1 MVSAEWERDGHV
13 PGRAR
18 TLVILS
24 LSLLNVFTVAAG
36 LAVVKLT
43 PARHLSPQPPSV
55 AARDLVRAPATPVV
69 IPAAD
74 AGSGR
79 PPNPS
84 VLAGRLS
91 ALIGGPKAKINA
103 VVIDAETRRPL
114 YELRADRP
122 ATPASTTKLATSVA
136 ALASVGPAHRIT
148 TQVVRGTGAGIV
160 LIGGGDPTLTA
171 LPPRPGVG
179 RPPYASLLDLAH
191 QTAAALKASGV
202 RQVRVDYDVSA
213 YQGPR
218 TAAGW
223 KPNYLPDGEVAP
235 VTALAVDEG
244 RVSPLDPT
252 RKARVPDPP
261 ASAARQFARL
271 LSKDGVSARPGRMT
285 VAPKGAA
292 RLGAVQSPPLSALVE
307 HLLTESDNDVAEAVA
322 RQVAIKLGRPAT
334 FADAAQAVRQ
344 VLARLG
350 VAEGVS
356 VNDGSGLSPHNRIS
370 PLALARIVSLAAGEK
385 HPKLRSAITGLP
397 VAGFSGTLRPPRY
410 TVAASQ
416 AGAGMVRAK
425 TGTLAGV
432 STLAGLAYDA
442 DGRLLAFAFM
452 AGDGKG
458 PVDPGKLDQLAAAV
472 AGCGC
477 G

>member
-1 MVSAEWERDGHV
+1 MSAEWERGGHV
-13 PGRAR
+13 PGRGRA
-18 TLVILS
+18 LAVLS
-24 LSLLNVFTVAAG
+24 LSLLNVFAVLAG

-43 PARHLSPQPPSV
+43 PDRRLSPQPPSV
-55 AARDLVRAPATPVV
+55 AARDLVRIAPSSAA
-69 IPAAD
+69 IPAAGP
-74 AGSGR
+74 GSGR
-79 PPNPS
+79 TPDPS
-84 VLAGRLS
+84 ALAGRLS
-91 ALIGGPKAKINA
+91 ALIGGPQAKINA
-103 VVIDAETRRPL
+103 VVVDAETRRPL
-114 YELRADRP
+114 YELRAGQP

-136 ALASVGPAHRIT
+136 ALASAGPAHRIT
-148 TQVVRGTGAGIV
+148 TRVVRGAGDGIILV
-160 LIGGGDPTLTA
+160 GGGDPTLTA
-171 LPPRPGVG
+171 LPPRPGAG
-179 RPPYASLLDLAH
+179 HPPYASLADLAR
-191 QTAAALKASGV
+191 QTATALKASGAG
-202 RQVRVDYDVSA
+202 QVRVDYDASA

-235 VTALAVDEG
+235 VSALTVDEG
-244 RVSPLDPT
+244 RVAPSDPSRKT
-252 RKARVPDPP
+252 RVSDPP
-261 ASAARQFARL
+261 SAAAREFARL
-271 LSKDGVSARPGRMT
+271 LSKNGVSAKTGRST
-285 VAPKGAA
+285 VAQKEAVQ
-292 RLGAVQSPPLSALVE
+292 LGAVQSPPLSALVE
-307 HLLTESDNDVAEAVA
+307 HLLTDSDNDVAEAVA

-344 VLARLG
+344 VLAGLG
-350 VAEGVS
+350 VAEGVT
-356 VNDGSGLSPHNRIS
+356 VNDGSGLSPSNRIS
-370 PLALARIVSLAAGEK
+370 PIALARIVSLAAGGD
-385 HPKLRSAITGLP
+385 HPNLRPVITGMP
-397 VAGFSGTLRPPRY
+397 IAGFSGTLSPPRY

-472 AGCGC
+472 ATCGC

>member
-1 MVSAEWERDGHV
+1 MSAEWERGGQA

-18 TLVILS
+18 TLVVLS
-24 LSLLNVFTVAAG
+24 LSLLNVFSLTAG
-36 LAVVKLT
+36 LAVAKLT
-43 PARHLSPQPPSV
+43 PDRHLSPQPPSV
-55 AARDLVRAPATPVV
+55 AARDLVTVPASSVV
-69 IPAAD
+69 VPAAD
-74 AGSGR
+74 PGTGR

-84 VLAGRLS
+84 ILAGRLS
-91 ALIGGPKAKINA
+91 ALVGGPQAKVNA
-103 VVIDAETRRPL
+103 VVVDAETLRPL

-148 TQVVRGTGAGIV
+148 TRVVRGAGGGIV
-160 LIGGGDPTLTA
+160 LVGGGDPTLTA
-171 LPPRPGVG
+171 LPPRPGADH
-179 RPPYASLLDLAH
+179 PPYASLLALAR
-191 QTAAALKASGV
+191 QTATALKASGV
-202 RQVRVDYDVSA
+202 SRVRVDYDVSA

-223 KPNYLPDGEVAP
+223 KPDYLPDGEVAP
-235 VTALAVDEG
+235 VTALTVDEG
-244 RVSPLDPT
+244 RVSPSDPT
-252 RKARVPDPP
+252 KKARVADPP
-261 ASAARQFARL
+261 AAAARQFARL
-271 LSKDGVSARPGRMT
+271 LSKQGVRAKAGRKT
-285 VAPKGAA
+285 VAAQGAE

-307 HLLTESDNDVAEAVA
+307 HLLTHSDNDVAEAVA

-344 VLARLG
+344 VLAKLG
-350 VAEGVS
+350 VADGVS

-370 PLALARIVSLAAGEK
+370 PIALARIVSLAAGDE
-385 HPKLRSAITGLP
+385 HPDLRSVITGMP
-397 VAGFSGTLRPPRY
+397 IAGFSGTLSPPRY
-410 TVAASQ
+410 TVPSSR

-458 PVDPGKLDQLAAAV
+458 PVDPGKLDRLAATV
-472 AGCGC
+472 AACGC

>member
-1 MVSAEWERDGHV
+1 MDGV
-13 PGRAR
+13 
-18 TLVILS
+18 
-24 LSLLNVFTVAAG
+24 
-36 LAVVKLT
+36 
-43 PARHLSPQPPSV
+43 
-55 AARDLVRAPATPVV
+55 
-69 IPAAD
+69 PAAD
-74 AGSGR
+74 PGSGR
-79 PPNPS
+79 APNPS

-91 ALIGGPKAKINA
+91 ALVGGPKAKINA

-148 TQVVRGTGAGIV
+148 TQVVRGTGGGIV
-160 LIGGGDPTLTA
+160 LVGGGDPTVTA
-171 LPPRPGVG
+171 LPPRSGAEHPL
-179 RPPYASLLDLAH
+179 YASLLDLAR
-191 QTAAALKASGV
+191 QTAAALKTSGV
-202 RQVRVDYDVSA
+202 SQVRVDYDVSA

-235 VTALAVDEG
+235 VTALTVDEG
-244 RVSPLDPT
+244 RVSPSDPT
-252 RKARVPDPP
+252 KKTRVSDPA
-261 ASAARQFARL
+261 ASAAEQFAL
-271 LSKDGVSARPGRMT
+271 LLAKEGIRAKAGRRT
-285 VAPKGAA
+285 VAREGAA
-292 RLGAVQSPPLSALVE
+292 RLGAVQSPPMSALVE
-307 HLLTESDNDVAEAVA
+307 HLLTDSDNDVAEAVA

-350 VAEGVS
+350 VAEGVA
-356 VNDGSGLSPHNRIS
+356 VNDGSGLSPRNQIS
-370 PLALARIVSLAAGEK
+370 PIALARIVSLAAGEK
-385 HPKLRSAITGLP
+385 HPELRSAITGLP
-397 VAGFSGTLRPPRY
+397 IAGFSGTLSPPRY
-410 TVAASQ
+410 TVAASR
-416 AGAGMVRAK
+416 AGAGTVRAK